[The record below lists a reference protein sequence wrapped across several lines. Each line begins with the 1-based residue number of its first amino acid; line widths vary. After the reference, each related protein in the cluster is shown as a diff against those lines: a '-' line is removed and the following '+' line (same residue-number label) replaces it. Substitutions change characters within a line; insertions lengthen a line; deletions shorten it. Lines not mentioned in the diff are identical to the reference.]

1 VLMLIFAYK
10 HDIIACFFLLNV
22 LKNTMEGLESMDKTA
37 WIKKMLYTFCDLCI
51 KVIDM
56 RMRSNLILISIK
68 RNENFL

>member
-1 VLMLIFAYK
+1 MISLLV
-10 HDIIACFFLLNV
+10 FFLLNL
-22 LKNTMEGLESMDKTA
+22 LKDTMNGLESMDKA
-37 WIKKMLYTFCDLCI
+37 VWIKEILYTFCDLCI